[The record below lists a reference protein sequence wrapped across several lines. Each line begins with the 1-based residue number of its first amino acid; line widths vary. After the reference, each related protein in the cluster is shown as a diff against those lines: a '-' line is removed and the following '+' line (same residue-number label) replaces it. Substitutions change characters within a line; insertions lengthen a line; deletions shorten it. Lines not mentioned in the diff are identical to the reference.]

1 VNPLIVRNLSRRF
14 GGVLALDDVSLEIC
28 AGERRAIIGT
38 NGAGK
43 TTLFNIINGQV
54 AASSG
59 AMWLFGQEVS
69 RVPPHRRVALGLAR
83 TFQITSLFPNL
94 SVMENMIIAVQ
105 ALASCRFVFYR
116 RVEGCRDILART
128 TDLLERWQLWDM
140 RTEIVRNLSYG
151 VQRQLEIVMALA
163 GDPKLLLL
171 DEPMAGLSAV
181 ESHLATDI
189 ILNLDRRIT
198 ILLIEHDLT
207 TAFRIADRIT
217 AMDQGRIVA
226 DGTPDEIRKEANLKK
241 IYLRGTA
248 APPSD
253 GGVR

>member
-1 VNPLIVRNLSRRF
+1 MASETARVNPLIVRNLSRRF

-69 RVPPHRRVALGLAR
+69 RIPPHRRVALGLAR

-116 RVEGCRDILART
+116 RVEGYRDILART

-140 RTEIVRNLSYG
+140 RK
-151 VQRQLEIVMALA
+151 
-163 GDPKLLLL
+163 P
-171 DEPMAGLSAV
+171 
-181 ESHLATDI
+181 
-189 ILNLDRRIT
+189 ILWR
-198 ILLIEHDLT
+198 
-207 TAFRIADRIT
+207 
-217 AMDQGRIVA
+217 
-226 DGTPDEIRKEANLKK
+226 P
-241 IYLRGTA
+241 A
-248 APPSD
+248 AA
-253 GGVR
+253 